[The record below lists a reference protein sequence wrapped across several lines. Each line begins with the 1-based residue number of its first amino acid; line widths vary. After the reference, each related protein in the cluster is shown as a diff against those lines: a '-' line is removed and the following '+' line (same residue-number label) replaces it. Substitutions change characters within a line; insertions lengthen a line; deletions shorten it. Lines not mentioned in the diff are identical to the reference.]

1 MKVDMLNIFILTFI
15 FSLFSFVI
23 CSFRSI
29 KKISDDENY
38 FVISDNGLYIYDF
51 ENSKCITI
59 KEIDISNLINN
70 NVHDSFIISN
80 IYKSNSGLIKI
91 AALINQHLYVYTY
104 DNLNKNL
111 EYFIIESLSNIG
123 NDQFTFSVLI
133 DNHQL
138 YIFLIEKDG
147 DDTNRRYY
155 SIKAYI
161 FENYASIANSEPVIN
176 KYDSNLINFP

>member
-1 MKVDMLNIFILTFI
+1 MKVYMLNIFFILIFI
-15 FSLFSFVI
+15 FSLFSFAI

-91 AALINQHLYVYTY
+91 AALINQYLYVYTY
-104 DNLNKNL
+104 DNL
-111 EYFIIESLSNIG
+111 IEI
-123 NDQFTFSVLI
+123 
-133 DNHQL
+133 
-138 YIFLIEKDG
+138 
-147 DDTNRRYY
+147 
-155 SIKAYI
+155 
-161 FENYASIANSEPVIN
+161 
-176 KYDSNLINFP
+176 